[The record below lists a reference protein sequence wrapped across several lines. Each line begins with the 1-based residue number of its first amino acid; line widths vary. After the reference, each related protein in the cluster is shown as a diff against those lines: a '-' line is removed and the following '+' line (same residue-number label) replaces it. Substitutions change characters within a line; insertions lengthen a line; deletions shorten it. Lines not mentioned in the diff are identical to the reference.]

1 MKLQF
6 STNNYQQS
14 KYVNGM
20 RGRKDYS
27 MVKEVI
33 KMGLTESDTDSIN
46 NASAQIIVL
55 EARIQKLI
63 EAAEAQKAVLAGKIT
78 QIEVALNQQIAE
90 LNTKTAAA
98 RATINTIAANQK
110 D

>member
-1 MKLQF
+1 
-6 STNNYQQS
+6 
-14 KYVNGM
+14 
-20 RGRKDYS
+20 

-98 RATINTIAANQK
+98 RGTINTIAANQK